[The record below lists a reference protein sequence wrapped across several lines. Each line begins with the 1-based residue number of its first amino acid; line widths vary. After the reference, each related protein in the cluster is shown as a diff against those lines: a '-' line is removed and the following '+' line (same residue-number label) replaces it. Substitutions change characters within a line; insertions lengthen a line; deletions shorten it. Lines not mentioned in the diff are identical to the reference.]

1 MSDQNKPASSP
12 ADSSRTRGTGGT
24 REEGTTLEGGG
35 PVRRWLGRYQV
46 VLWTTGILVA
56 ISTLLRITLLL
67 IFADPSGLSVMQLAE
82 VFWVGL
88 RFDLLVALVF
98 QLPQVLHMTTTGNA
112 RIAGRMSRIQVHVG
126 LFLTFA
132 FALFISVSEYFF
144 FEEFDSRFNYI
155 AFEYLVYPTEV
166 AANIQQSYPL
176 WPVLGG
182 ISVASLLL
190 YLALRK
196 LTRRSLPAPLPWRRR
211 YAMLGLTLVAIGG
224 LWMTT
229 GRKSVEITNN
239 RVVNQVAY
247 NGLWTFVENAWTSR
261 FDYENY
267 YPTIDPAEALQRVK
281 ERVFAATDKP
291 TGEGLNRV
299 VTSPRPRK
307 DYNVVLVLEES
318 LGSDFIGVLG
328 DGRGLSPNFDRVS
341 QRGILFDRFFAT
353 GNRTARAL
361 EATLTALPPIPTE
374 SILKRDHSERVT
386 SLARILADRDYR
398 RLFVYGGRGL
408 FDGMRSFMLNNGF
421 EHFVEQSD
429 FDNPEFTTA
438 WGVSDEAIFDR
449 ALIEFD
455 KLHDGGKPFFAT
467 VLTVS
472 NHQPYT
478 YPEGRIDLD
487 PQERR
492 RDNAVKYA
500 DYALGR
506 FLDQAQSHAFYDNT
520 VFVVLGDHGARVYG
534 AQMFPLKS
542 YRVPVLMILPGGEAA
557 GTRCST
563 LASTLDIAPTIM
575 GLLGGAYESVFF
587 GRDALNLPAEQG
599 YALMQHNHDLALLE
613 NDNTVTM
620 LRLSDEPVQ
629 YKVDPKTF
637 VMDQGTVD
645 PDRRDDAI
653 SFFQLA
659 NYLYYNDAY
668 FPSAA
673 PQTPRVAEAS
683 EH

>member
-1 MSDQNKPASSP
+1 MGDQTNQAALRTSSLW
-12 ADSSRTRGTGGT
+12 AERSIG
-24 REEGTTLEGGG
+24 
-35 PVRRWLGRYQV
+35 RWLGRYQV
-46 VLWTTGILVA
+46 VLWTTAILVA
-56 ISTLLRITLLL
+56 ISTVLRVVLMVV
-67 IFADPSGLSVMQLAE
+67 FADPSQLSITQVLQ

-98 QLPQVLHMTTTGNA
+98 QLPQILHMTTTGNA
-112 RIAGRMSRIQVHVG
+112 RIAGRMSRVQIHVG

-132 FALFISVSEYFF
+132 IAFFIAVAEFFF

-166 AANIQQSYPL
+166 ITNIQQSYPL

-182 ISVASLLL
+182 ISLVSLVL
-190 YLALRK
+190 YLALRNI
-196 LTRRSLPAPLPWRRR
+196 TRNSLAAPLPWRRR
-211 YAMLGLTLVAIGG
+211 YALLGLTVVVIGG
-224 LWMTT
+224 LWLTT
-229 GRKSVEITNN
+229 GRRSVEITHN

-267 YPTIDPAEALQRVK
+267 YPTIDPATAMRRVTD
-281 ERVFAATDKP
+281 RVFAP
-291 TGEGLNRV
+291 TERPLSEGIDRI
-299 VTSPRPRK
+299 VTSPRPRRN
-307 DYNVVLVLEES
+307 YNVVLVLEES

-374 SILKRDHSERVT
+374 SILKRDHSKQVT
-386 SLARILADRDYR
+386 SLARTLADRGYR

-408 FDGMRSFMLNNGF
+408 FDGMRSFMFNNGF
-421 EHFVEQSD
+421 ERFVEQSD
-429 FDNPEFTTA
+429 FKDPQFTTA

-449 ALIEFD
+449 ALLELD
-455 KLHDGGKPFFAT
+455 TLHAEGKPFFAT

-472 NHQPYT
+472 NHQPFT
-478 YPEGRIDLD
+478 YPEGRIDL
-487 PQERR
+487 PPTGHH
-492 RDNAVKYA
+492 RDHAVKYA

-506 FLDQAQSHAFYDNT
+506 FLDQAQDHAFYDNT

-542 YRVPVLMILPGGEAA
+542 YRVPVLMILPGGEGA

-563 LASTLDIAPTIM
+563 LACSLDIAPTIM
-575 GLLGGAYESVFF
+575 GLLGGEYRSVFF
-587 GRDALNLPAEQG
+587 GRDALNIPADKG

-613 NDNTVTM
+613 HDNTATV
-620 LRLSDEPVQ
+620 LRLSAAPVQ
-629 YKVDPKTF
+629 YRVDPETF
-637 VMDQGTVD
+637 VMSPITLN

-659 NYLYYNDAY
+659 NRLYYHDAY
-668 FPSAA
+668 FPGATAKSI
-673 PQTPRVAEAS
+673 PLVEAS
-683 EH
+683 VR